1 MDSVFCVSCGSKF
14 PAFTPQGISSAQ
26 PVSPAPASVA
36 AIPPLPQEDFI
47 TLACPNCGGKLNI
60 TPDINRFAC
69 QFCGHEHIVRRHD
82 GVVALEEVMGQIS
95 QNINT
100 VGTGIHRLSG
110 SAEKQASEIA
120 IGRLKEEIVV
130 IQKKIEE
137 AATLTR
143 NVWFAVL
150 GSAGVAVFGWI
161 ASYAENGVSSSLE
174 RNFKIVGGVAT
185 GFTVLIA
192 LGAIAASVEDGKR
205 SRQQQEIIHKKQEEL
220 GYHYQVV
227 SRQ

>member
-1 MDSVFCVSCGSKF
+1 M
-14 PAFTPQGISSAQ
+14 
-26 PVSPAPASVA
+26 
-36 AIPPLPQEDFI
+36 PPLPRVPQGDFI
-47 TLACPNCGGKLNI
+47 TLSCPNCGGKLNI

-82 GVVALEEVMGQIS
+82 GMVALEEVMGQIS
-95 QNINT
+95 ENINM
-100 VGTGIHRLSG
+100 VGTGIHRISG

-120 IGRLKEEIVV
+120 INRLKEEIVV

-150 GSAGVAVFGWI
+150 GSGGVAVFGWI

-174 RNFKIVGGVAT
+174 RTFKIVGGVAT
-185 GFTVLIA
+185 GFTILIA
-192 LGAIAASVEDGKR
+192 SAAIAASIEDGKR
-205 SRQQQEIIHKKQEEL
+205 AKQQQEIIRKKQEEMS
-220 GYHYQVV
+220 YHYQVV